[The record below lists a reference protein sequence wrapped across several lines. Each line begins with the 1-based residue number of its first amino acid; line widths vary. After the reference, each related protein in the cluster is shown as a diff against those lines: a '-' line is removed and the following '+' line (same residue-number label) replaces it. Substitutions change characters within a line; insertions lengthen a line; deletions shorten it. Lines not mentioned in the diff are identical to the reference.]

1 MYFKI
6 QNSFKINRPNKQT
19 KKRLKMKIEIE
30 INKSIFKSVE
40 SPGTEKENVRFLQ
53 ISGLPDRT

>member
-6 QNSFKINRPNKQT
+6 HLRSTGQINKQ

-30 INKSIFKSVE
+30 MNKSIFKSVE

-53 ISGLPDRT
+53 ISGLPDGT